1 MPLILTVAV
10 ATIGFATWVWSER
23 DDDDEEDGGYRRR
36 RDDYGDSQGPPPTY
50 SDPRP
55 AEQGYGTSARHA
67 DEPSS
72 YVARMSGALKRTPS
86 PQQFLEGA
94 TRTVSAGITAAG
106 AVVGNAL
113 SSIRE
118 EDKNAYKDHK
128 TWSEEAE
135 ARGAGDSPKVS
146 PAQSKGAATAR
157 KGASSQEKKIKVAVV
172 VSADADLDGVDD
184 GLDYS
189 QTHAVCIHSTG
200 VKICMFYVS
209 NIVQSVLSFLPQNTD
224 FSKIQLFVLI
234 FSPDLKHHPLDI
246 SGSKPVGSLSSSF
259 SNIDPDQALTP
270 AEESEKAMYDLSP
283 SVLDTLLIAGQV
295 GYTLSTHPCI

>member
-23 DDDDEEDGGYRRR
+23 SDDDDDHGDYRRR
-36 RDDYGDSQGPPPTY
+36 RDRDGYGDPQVPPGY
-50 SDPRP
+50 ADQLSS
-55 AEQGYGTSARHA
+55 EQGYGTTSRHA
-67 DEPSS
+67 DEPSG

-86 PQQFLEGA
+86 PQQFIEGA

-106 AVVGNAL
+106 AAVGNAL

-135 ARGAGDSPKVS
+135 ARGGNGSKAPPVQPTVTATAG
-146 PAQSKGAATAR
+146 KGAPNRGKT
-157 KGASSQEKKIKVAVV
+157 IKVAVV

-189 QTHAVCIHSTG
+189 QTHAVRIYNL
-200 VKICMFYVS
+200 V
-209 NIVQSVLSFLPQNTD
+209 VQLTVVTLLTLSQSILSYLPHNTD
-224 FSKIQLFVLI
+224 FSRIQLFVLI
-234 FSPDLKHHPLDI
+234 FSPDLKHHPLDVAGAK
-246 SGSKPVGSLSSSF
+246 SMGSLGSSF

-270 AEESEKAMYDLSP
+270 AEESEKATYDLS
-283 SVLDTLLIAGQV
+283 S
-295 GYTLSTHPCI
+295 